1 MLELGINTCVIGQ
14 TVQQLVKLSIFSVI
28 VLADDDENVVVK
40 LHINDA
46 ATKAALLAGIT
57 QGTGNKVN
65 GTCILTVDNDTDPS
79 DEKTAVDTFN
89 IFQYDSTTLDAESN
103 YFLSLATSNITIS
116 SGDDYKAVDLTA
128 GTFVGDSLDA
138 SGAGDTYDFNCIISI
153 AGFENSDITARN
165 NVSIDAA

>member
-14 TVQQLVKLSIFSVI
+14 TGQQLVKLSIYGVH
-28 VLADDDENVVVK
+28 VLADDDENIAVK
-40 LHINDA
+40 LHISDV
-46 ATKAALLAGIT
+46 ATRAALLAGIT

-65 GTCILTVDNDTDPS
+65 GTCILSVDNDTDPS

-89 IFQYDSTTLDAESN
+89 IFQYDSTGGSAEVF

-116 SGDDYKAVDLTA
+116 SGDDYKVVDVTA

-138 SGAGDTYDFNCIISI
+138 SGAGDTYDFNCSISI
-153 AGFENSDITARN
+153 PGFEDSDVTARN
-165 NVSIDAA
+165 NISIDAA